1 MKDKENRHWCSNNC
15 DCQLKIKKLPFY
27 TGLSEGM
34 EMEISKYIAQSI
46 KEEREKTIKECVRD
60 CIYIVDTHW
69 FATGLEPT
77 RVQEILVNELN
88 NLLNKTV

>member
-1 MKDKENRHWCSNNC
+1 MKDKENRHWCSNDC

-46 KEEREKTIKECVRD
+46 KEEREKTIE
-60 CIYIVDTHW
+60 
-69 FATGLEPT
+69 
-77 RVQEILVNELN
+77 EILEIGDEIDGEN
-88 NLLNKTV
+88 NSNTWRKIFNKLITLK